1 MTTRDPGR
9 MQRLLPPLLLI
20 AAVTPAAATNGY
32 FMEGYGIK
40 NEGVAGAGI
49 AFPQDT
55 LTIATNPAGLTVP
68 DPSFDA
74 GVDIF
79 LPRRGA
85 TIDQG
90 GAATGFNGDDSSWFP
105 IPSLGYSYRV
115 DPKLVVGVA
124 MFGNGGLNTNYSV
137 NPFGRFGAQG
147 SAGVNL
153 EQAFLSPAVAYNIT
167 PTQSVGL
174 AANLAWQ
181 RFSAKGI
188 GLFSGFSSDPTAVSN
203 RGNDDST
210 GGGVRLGWLGRFGP
224 YVTLGATWQSKT
236 YMGKFDKYAGLF
248 AGQGSFD
255 IPATYGLGV
264 AVTPVAGWTV
274 ALDWQKIQY
283 SGIPA
288 VVDPINSLFAGV
300 PLGASHGPGFG
311 WRGVSV
317 VKLGSSYDLNEQATL
332 RIGFSANNQQPVPS
346 SQTFFNVLAPGVIR
360 YHLTLG
366 GTWNLDA
373 KNEIDFDY
381 QRALRGTVNGMG
393 SIPPAF
399 GGGEVNLN
407 LEENSFGVGYAH
419 KL

>member
-1 MTTRDPGR
+1 M
-9 MQRLLPPLLLI
+9 
-20 AAVTPAAATNGY
+20 
-32 FMEGYGIK
+32 
-40 NEGVAGAGI
+40 
-49 AFPQDT
+49 
-55 LTIATNPAGLTVP
+55 
-68 DPSFDA
+68 
-74 GVDIF
+74 
-79 LPRRGA
+79 
-85 TIDQG
+85 
-90 GAATGFNGDDSSWFP
+90 
-105 IPSLGYSYRV
+105 
-115 DPKLVVGVA
+115 
-124 MFGNGGLNTNYSV
+124 
-137 NPFGRFGAQG
+137 
-147 SAGVNL
+147 
-153 EQAFLSPAVAYNIT
+153 AYNIT

-188 GLFSGFSSDPTAVSN
+188 GLFGGFSSDPTAVSN

-210 GGGVRLGWLGRFGP
+210 GAGVRLGWLGHFGQ

-248 AGQGSFD
+248 ADQGAFD

-264 AVTPVAGWTV
+264 AITPVASWTV

-288 VVDPINSLFAGV
+288 VADTINSLFAGV
-300 PLGASHGPGFG
+300 PLGAAHGPGFG
-311 WRGVSV
+311 WRDVSV
-317 VKLGSSYDLNEQATL
+317 VKLGSSYQFSEQVIA
-332 RIGFSANNQQPVPS
+332 RVGFSANSQQPVPN

-360 YHLTLG
+360 YHFTLG

-381 QRALRGTVNGMG
+381 QRAFRSAVNGLG

-399 GGGEVNLN
+399 GGGEVNLD
-407 LEENSFGVGYAH
+407 LEENSFGLGYTH